1 MSWITIGIVALVL
14 LLCVGLF
21 VLGMQ
26 MFEYEKGFV
35 VFAYGMLALLVLVA
49 VYLAYAVPSVAK
61 LTPNQPIVTEQ
72 ETNLLQE

>member
-1 MSWITIGIVALVL
+1 MSWITIGIIVLVS

-21 VLGMQ
+21 VVWMQ

-35 VFAYGMLALLVLVA
+35 TFAYGMLVLLVLVA
-49 VYLAYAVPSVAK
+49 AYLAYAVPSVAK
-61 LTPNQPIVTEQ
+61 LTPNQPVVTEQ